1 MERNGG
7 GRRRQGQLGAADL
20 GDRERQ
26 GLRQRQRWS
35 GILKRFCATSASRA
49 VAAKGR
55 QTGTRN
61 TGAAYALVSQAQ
73 DFSATCT
80 PWPPPAC
87 PAISLLYLKHQFQR
101 SSRVLFF
108 SLYLFDTSHNTDS
121 RSGYCTSTRMFHIM
135 CAPLFSPSSD
145 VSFVFPT
152 FALFFLPNLLSPPT
166 VVAASQPTLVDTGM
180 KQVGHA
186 PDLSLCVSSR
196 KTWWRLPCLG
206 YLGDEESSSKILDK
220 QCS

>member
-7 GRRRQGQLGAADL
+7 GRRRQGQRGAADL

-135 CAPLFSPSSD
+135 HTPSFSPSSD
-145 VSFVFPT
+145 VPFVFSA
-152 FALFFLPNLLSPPT
+152 FALFFLPNLLPPHT
-166 VVAASQPTLVDTGM
+166 VAAASRPTLVDVGTGR
-180 KQVGHA
+180 VGHA
-186 PDLSLCVSSR
+186 PGLSPCVPSR
-196 KTWWRLPCLG
+196 RTWWRLSRLG
-206 YLGDEESSSKILDK
+206 YLSDEEYMSEILDN
-220 QCS
+220 